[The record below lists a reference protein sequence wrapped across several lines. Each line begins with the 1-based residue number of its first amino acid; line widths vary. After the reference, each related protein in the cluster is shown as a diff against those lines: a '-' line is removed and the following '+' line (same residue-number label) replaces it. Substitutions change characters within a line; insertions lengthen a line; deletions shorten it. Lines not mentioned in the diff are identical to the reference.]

1 MIYHITFSKELS
13 SLHSTQSLLEMAV
26 SALYKLVPVL
36 RLNFYILKRIAQR
49 LTFDPF
55 LQLHPKI
62 EKDQRQ

>member
-13 SLHSTQSLLEMAV
+13 SSHSTQTLIEMAV

-36 RLNFYILKRIAQR
+36 RLNFYILKRKAQR
-49 LTFDPF
+49 FTFDPF